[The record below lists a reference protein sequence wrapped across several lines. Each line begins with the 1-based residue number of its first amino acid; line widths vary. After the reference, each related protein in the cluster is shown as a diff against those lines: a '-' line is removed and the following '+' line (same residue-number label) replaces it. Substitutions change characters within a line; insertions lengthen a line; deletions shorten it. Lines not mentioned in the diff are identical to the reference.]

1 MKSSL
6 LAFMFVLSAMSQGSA
21 QGYID
26 PGSGA
31 YLFQIAAA
39 VLFGALYAV
48 KSYWRDIR
56 GAVSRW
62 RGRRAGAT
70 GDPLVTGGDAL
81 PTQAVETGDSHPV
94 R

>member
-1 MKSSL
+1 MAKSSL
-6 LAFMFVLSAMSQGSA
+6 LVFVLMLCAGAQSSA

-39 VLFGALYAV
+39 ALFGALYAV
-48 KSYWRDIR
+48 KSYWREIR

-62 RGRRAGAT
+62 RGRRQG
-70 GDPLVTGGDAL
+70 
-81 PTQAVETGDSHPV
+81 V
-94 R
+94 RGE

>member
-1 MKSSL
+1 ML
-6 LAFMFVLSAMSQGSA
+6 VLSVLSRGSA

-56 GAVSRW
+56 SAVSRW
-62 RGRRAGAT
+62 RGRRQGAT
-70 GDPLVTGGDAL
+70 TDPLTPSGDAL
-81 PTQAVETGDSHPV
+81 PVQAVEMSDSHPV